1 MQKMKIVSA
10 FEYVVINS
18 KTPNTVPLGGNQKWI
33 ILGGGYDIRV
43 AGMGGFT
50 VHRTKTG
57 ERVVARYWG
66 GGGRYSRGVG
76 AGGFF

>member
-1 MQKMKIVSA
+1 MKIVSA

-33 ILGGGYDIRV
+33 ILGGGYGIRV

-66 GGGRYSRGVG
+66 GGGERYSRGG
-76 AGGFF
+76 RGRRFF